1 MHSNCMCE
9 FFGANLTNT
18 HCCFYSGTIPD
29 ESKAVQLAAPASAV
43 AGGFT
48 GSSGGL
54 LPTPPIPA
62 QVDATHPTM
71 AA

>member
-1 MHSNCMCE
+1 MV
-9 FFGANLTNT
+9 
-18 HCCFYSGTIPD
+18 YSGTIPD

-62 QVDATHPTM
+62 QVHVDATLPTILL
-71 AA
+71 